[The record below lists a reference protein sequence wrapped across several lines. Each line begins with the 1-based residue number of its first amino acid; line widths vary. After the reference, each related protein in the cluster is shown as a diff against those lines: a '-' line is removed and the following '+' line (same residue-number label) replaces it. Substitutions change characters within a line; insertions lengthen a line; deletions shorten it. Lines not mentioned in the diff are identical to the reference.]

1 MAIRSDQLSSG
12 RYVQG
17 GEVTVT
23 NNGSRLGWWERTV
36 FDKSTS
42 DVPFKITAKYRYR
55 PDRLAYDV
63 YGRADYQWVILQY
76 NNVVDL
82 FTDFDVG
89 VIISLPTTERLFSEL
104 LSKS

>member
-1 MAIRSDQLSSG
+1 MAIRSDQLVNG

-17 GEVTVT
+17 GDTTVT
-23 NNGSRLGWWERTV
+23 NAGARLGWWERTI
-36 FDKSTS
+36 FTKSTS
-42 DVPFKITAKYRYR
+42 DVPFTVTSKYRYR

-63 YGRADYQWVILQY
+63 YGRADYQWVIMQY

-89 VIISLPTTERLFSEL
+89 SVIALPTSERLFSEL
-104 LSKS
+104 LAKT